1 MHDACLVH
9 AWCVRMGA
17 CMIRAH
23 GACLVRACVVRA
35 WPRELKWHLAPAAD
49 GHSLPFAPLG
59 GVAPLALRL
68 AHAWGGGFVTARGAE
83 DADDYLLLLT
93 RPLLLLCAE
102 DAMWPRH
109 EHSAPE
115 EALASGGSLGGLG
128 DLGGPGG
135 GDRAWLEPW
144 VRGWEGRPFTFSAA
158 LDPLVA
164 LAAIHLA
171 AFEHHHRTAATA
183 GGSGGGSGGG
193 GGGGGGDAEGG
204 ESEGGSG
211 RSAAHSL
218 RVYDP
223 CCGSGTIL
231 AAARALGASVA
242 GSDIRP
248 KFVAGVGANLAHVS
262 LSEGVALFE
271 HDATLALPR
280 EGEAQGH
287 GLAAQLVVTNPPWGK
302 NIGTLDCGVP
312 IVERLV
318 AQHRDATFCFIV
330 NSHALTALR
339 AVEGLLVRRHVR
351 LGGIEVVVACCAP
364 GAGKTKSDD

>member
-1 MHDACLVH
+1 M
-9 AWCVRMGA
+9 
-17 CMIRAH
+17 
-23 GACLVRACVVRA
+23 
-35 WPRELKWHLAPAAD
+35 
-49 GHSLPFAPLG
+49 
-59 GVAPLALRL
+59 APLALRL
-68 AHAWGGGFVTARGAE
+68 AHAWGGGFVTARGRE
-83 DADDYLLLLT
+83 DADDYVLLLT
-93 RPLLLLCAE
+93 RPLLILCAE
-102 DAMWPRH
+102 DAAWPRR
-109 EHSAPE
+109 EHSASE
-115 EALASGGSLGGLG
+115 EALASGGGLGGLG
-128 DLGGPGG
+128 GLGGPGG

-144 VRGWEGRPFTFSAA
+144 VRAWEGRPFSFSAA

-164 LAAIHLA
+164 LAVVHLA
-171 AFEHHHRTAATA
+171 AFEHHCRTAAAA
-183 GGSGGGSGGG
+183 GGSGGGESG
-193 GGGGGGDAEGG
+193 
-204 ESEGGSG
+204 GGSG

-223 CCGSGTIL
+223 CCGSGTIV

-242 GSDIRP
+242 GSDIRA
-248 KFVAGVGANLAHVS
+248 KFVAGVGANLAHVA

-280 EGEAQGH
+280 EGEAQGR

-312 IVERLV
+312 IVARLV
-318 AQHRDATFCFIV
+318 AQHRGATFCFVV

-364 GAGKTKSDD
+364 GEGKRDD

>member
-1 MHDACLVH
+1 M
-9 AWCVRMGA
+9 
-17 CMIRAH
+17 
-23 GACLVRACVVRA
+23 VRA
-35 WPRELKWHLAPAAD
+35 WARELKWRLAPAAD

-68 AHAWGGGFVTARGAE
+68 AHAWGGGFVTARGRE
-83 DADDYLLLLT
+83 DADDYVLLLT

-102 DAMWPRH
+102 DAAWPRREH
-109 EHSAPE
+109 SAPHSAPE
-115 EALASGGSLGGLG
+115 EDLASAGGLGGLG
-128 DLGGPGG
+128 GVGGPGG

-144 VRGWEGRPFTFSAA
+144 VRAWEGRPFSFSAA

-164 LAAIHLA
+164 LAVVHLA
-171 AFEHHHRTAATA
+171 AFEHHCRHRCRAAA
-183 GGSGGGSGGG
+183 AAGGSGDGGSGGGR
-193 GGGGGGDAEGG
+193 
-204 ESEGGSG
+204 G

-223 CCGSGTIL
+223 CCGSGTIV

-242 GSDIRP
+242 GSDIRA
-248 KFVAGVGANLAHVS
+248 KMVAGVGANLAHAA

-280 EGEAQGH
+280 EGEAQAR

-312 IVERLV
+312 IVARLV
-318 AQHRDATFCFIV
+318 AQHRDATFCFVV
-330 NSHALTALR
+330 NSHALAALR

-364 GAGKTKSDD
+364 GAGPSATTVD